1 MQRFILVR
9 PKLWL
14 FRSILTQHLAEE
26 VRDASSVLPKCMV
39 WGYLYNAVLGLV
51 MLITML
57 FTVGNLD
64 DAINAASPFQNA
76 FTNTGSQG
84 LNTFLTLFLFLLIL
98 SGNIT
103 AVTTVSRETW
113 AFARDGGLPFSR
125 WMSKVSFF
133 CWKRALG
140 TRLLTYPQQVSRRY
154 NSPLNAVYVTTFL
167 SLVLCLVNLGSNV
180 AFNIIISLNLVAFLV
195 TYLLSIG
202 CILWKR
208 LQHEPLPPAKFSLG
222 RWGVPINIFA
232 VLYSTLAIVLSCF
245 PVSLPVDAVN
255 ANWAP
260 AIMAAVLVIALVSY
274 MLQGRKIYEGPVVYV
289 EGRRKANAGLQSV
302 ETT

>member
-1 MQRFILVR
+1 L
-9 PKLWL
+9 K
-14 FRSILTQHLAEE
+14 A
-26 VRDASSVLPKCMV
+26 
-39 WGYLYNAVLGLV
+39 
-51 MLITML
+51 
-57 FTVGNLD
+57 
-64 DAINAASPFQNA
+64 
-76 FTNTGSQG
+76 
-84 LNTFLTLFLFLLIL
+84 
-98 SGNIT
+98 
-103 AVTTVSRETW
+103 
-113 AFARDGGLPFSR
+113 
-125 WMSKVSFF
+125 
-133 CWKRALG
+133 ALG

-202 CILWKR
+202 CVLWKR

-245 PVSLPVDAVN
+245 PVSLPVDAVD

-274 MLQGRKIYEGPVVYV
+274 LLQGRKIYEGPVVFV
-289 EGRRKANAGLQSV
+289 EGRRKANVGLQSV
-302 ETT
+302 EAT